1 MTVFNDI
8 VIASWVV
15 FIFYWVISA
24 SNVRRDIGPGE
35 RWKGRLYS
43 VARIAIVAL
52 LAYLYPGGVRRIFCT
67 LITASRGLPMNVAGV
82 SLSVSGVAFAIW
94 ARRHLGTNW
103 SLNPSLKE
111 DHQLVTSGP
120 YRFLRHPIYTG
131 MLTGLLGSLLATF
144 SPVWFYLLI
153 VMIVTFIYRVH
164 VEDNMMMQTFPE
176 AYAAYKKKTKA
187 LIPFVW

>member
-1 MTVFNDI
+1 
-8 VIASWVV
+8 
-15 FIFYWVISA
+15 
-24 SNVRRDIGPGE
+24 
-35 RWKGRLYS
+35 
-43 VARIAIVAL
+43 
-52 LAYLYPGGVRRIFCT
+52 
-67 LITASRGLPMNVAGV
+67 MNVAGV